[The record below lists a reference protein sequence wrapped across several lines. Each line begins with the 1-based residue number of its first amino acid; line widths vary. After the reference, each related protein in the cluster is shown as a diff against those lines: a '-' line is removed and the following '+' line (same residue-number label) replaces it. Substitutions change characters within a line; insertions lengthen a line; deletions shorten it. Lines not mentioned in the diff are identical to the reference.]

1 MNKSWVSSY
10 EDLDKLS
17 FEELKS
23 YLPYNISFSTK
34 REIIAYWIFKNHP
47 EVIAPTTIKQS
58 RDKWL
63 EHLYFNYMGQPS
75 VQIAKRELAFK
86 TAGRYDTIND
96 QDIFR
101 HSRISRWIGFIPHDW
116 SQEEE

>member
-10 EDLDKLS
+10 EALDKLS

-63 EHLYFNYMGQPS
+63 ENLYLKYKGTT
-75 VQIAKRELAFK
+75 KRDLAFK
-86 TAGRYDTIND
+86 AAGRYDTIND

>member
-10 EDLDKLS
+10 EALDKLS

-63 EHLYFNYMGQPS
+63 ENLYLKYKGTT
-75 VQIAKRELAFK
+75 KRDLAFK